1 MFDWV
6 GLPPLLMEKVAGCL
20 LDVDVADFLR
30 FCAVCIWW
38 RGGTKNSCLLGVGI
52 INHRFHPRRWILR
65 TEPAAG
71 AMRCNLLN
79 MTTTNVLEVDLP
91 ELNGHAMVSGPQR
104 PQELEQQ
111 HLQLVVAVDMNRQ
124 FLHCQYGR

>member
-1 MFDWV
+1 
-6 GLPPLLMEKVAGCL
+6 
-20 LDVDVADFLR
+20 
-30 FCAVCIWW
+30 
-38 RGGTKNSCLLGVGI
+38 
-52 INHRFHPRRWILR
+52 
-65 TEPAAG
+65 
-71 AMRCNLLN
+71 MRCNLLN